1 MREAHV
7 ADKTGDRWNDNS
19 GLSPV
24 SICGA
29 YAYAKHGPNE
39 RTAGKADRIKRNDFP
54 ACLLDGTLVLVRIF
68 TILLWNFTIKCVIL
82 SNAPA
87 SAGFGRFGGDL
98 QIKR

>member
-29 YAYAKHGPNE
+29 YAYAKHGLSE
-39 RTAGKADRIKRNDFP
+39 RTAEKAFR
-54 ACLLDGTLVLVRIF
+54 LLTG
-68 TILLWNFTIKCVIL
+68 
-82 SNAPA
+82 
-87 SAGFGRFGGDL
+87 GFFGFYRDSYT
-98 QIKR
+98 

>member
-1 MREAHV
+1 MREANV
-7 ADKTGDRWNDNS
+7 ADVPRETWS
-19 GLSPV
+19 
-24 SICGA
+24 
-29 YAYAKHGPNE
+29 E
-39 RTAGKADRIKRNDFP
+39 RTDRGKAGRILRNAFP